1 MIRHGLSL
9 FLIFIAVSSSLAQNS
24 DTSLVSITNFKLYPG
39 TYSWRDGDSF
49 HDMTNWNSSPYTQGH
64 LKQLNGSNWQFR
76 MNYRLLFPQNYNANY
91 DKGYPLLIMLHG
103 AGERGNCWENNCY
116 CKDCDPNKPEEG
128 KGSPAFLNND
138 HMLIHGGEPFMK
150 AVNLAGSKKA
160 DDPSLDPGGFPGF
173 VLFPQAENTWGSAE
187 SSFSAIS
194 YALRILR
201 LVMKEHNVN
210 PDRVYIAGLSMGG
223 QGVLK
228 ALSMADWLFS
238 AAIAMSPVPYTK
250 SFDFEGAVTVPLW
263 VFQGGLDQ
271 LPKPAQTEEFI
282 RLFREVG
289 GSVRYTFYPE
299 AGHNTWSRAFREPD
313 FFSWLLQYKRNNIFS
328 YFGTD
333 YICATSDEGVPL
345 ALPAGFPAYQWEK
358 DGALIAGATDS
369 LFVATGPG
377 TYRARFSRVVSPGED
392 DWNDW
397 SSEVTLQTFAPPAPA
412 VKQVGT
418 TFLPDLNGNNDAILY
433 TENQSAYY
441 FWEKDAGSTALP
453 DTARVT
459 LQSGNCAGPCS
470 GNGTYALRVADYNGC
485 KSSQSNLVN
494 LFFNNQAPVNN
505 DMRPAALAAT
515 PMSSS
520 SVFLTWEDVLGLEQ
534 GYEIWR
540 KNTSVNG
547 SPWQMVTLTP
557 RSLSFYYDTMLIPGS
572 VYQYKIRA
580 ISNKARSDYFPAN
593 DLNENVE
600 VTLSNENN
608 QPTPPQNVSAK
619 MIDIN
624 TVLVSWQPGRDES
637 GISHYAIDFGGQV
650 INTGSTDTT
659 YVVGNVALNERITI
673 TVQTVDISGNVSS
686 PGNQF
691 TLSTAVTGL
700 FYKHSTG
707 AWNSLADPSI
717 QDTWK
722 NPEYTGHVPNVTLQP
737 RVQEEYFNFEFN
749 GYLFISTPGNY
760 SFYLNSDDGSH
771 LFIDDE
777 LVIDFDGFHGLCN
790 GDAQSTSCPNGWGRP
805 SGPITL
811 TAGRHPVKIRL
822 FQYTGGKNIFL
833 RYNGPDTGGSTIVIP
848 DEAWTSG
855 TAGGQANPAAPS
867 GLAGTATDMR
877 TIELSW
883 NPSPTPAAE
892 YEVYR
897 GLAAGGPFEIITR
910 VADTSFEDIH
920 LIPGTTYHYRLRAV
934 TKSGNSSYTSTVAVK
949 TISDTQKPSVPQELR
964 VESGNF
970 SRAILRW
977 EPSTDNVGIA
987 GYEIWADDKRI
998 GFSKVPAYD
1007 FTAME
1012 QGKTY
1017 WFHVVAVDISG
1028 NRSNPS
1034 EKINNES
1041 FVTDVT
1047 PEKRENFSLSVFPNP
1062 ASPAQLTIQISSV
1075 SGHEISVCIT
1085 DMTQRTVFRKTLKIS
1100 PGDVYMRL
1108 PAEQSLPDGL
1118 YIIDVK
1124 QGDTYLQRKLVIRN
1138 R

>member
-1 MIRHGLSL
+1 MIRHVLTLCLL
-9 FLIFIAVSSSLAQNS
+9 FTAVCSSVAQNS
-24 DTSLVSITNFKLYPG
+24 DTALISITNFKLFPG
-39 TYSWRDGDSF
+39 TYSWRDGESF
-49 HDMTNWNSSPYTQGH
+49 HDMTNWNSSSYTQGH

-76 MNYRLLFPQNYNANY
+76 MNYRLLFPQNYNAGY

-103 AGERGNCWENNCY
+103 AGERGNCWEANCY
-116 CKDCDPNKPEEG
+116 CKDCDPNKPEDG
-128 KGSPAFLNND
+128 KATPAYLNND
-138 HMLIHGGEPFMK
+138 HMLVHGGEPFMK

-160 DDPSLDPGGFPGF
+160 DDPSLDPAAFPGF
-173 VLFPQAENTWGSAE
+173 VLFPQAENTWGNAE
-187 SSFSAIS
+187 SAYSSIS

-250 SFDFEGAVTVPLW
+250 NFNFEGAVTVPIW
-263 VFQGGLDQ
+263 IFQGGLDQ
-271 LPKPAQTEEFI
+271 LPKPAHTEEFI
-282 RLFREVG
+282 ELFREVG

-313 FFSWLLQYKRNNIFS
+313 FFSWLLQYKRNDIFS

-358 DGALIAGATDS
+358 DGAVVAGETDS
-369 LFVATGPG
+369 LFTAKEPG
-377 TYRARFSRVVSPGED
+377 TYRARFTRVESPGED
-392 DWNDW
+392 DWGDW
-397 SSEVTLQTFAPPAPA
+397 SAPLTLETEAPPSPSI
-412 VKQVGT
+412 KHVGT
-418 TFLPDLNGNNDAILY
+418 TFLPDLNSNNDAILF
-433 TENQSAYY
+433 TESQSPYY
-441 FWEKDAGSTALP
+441 FWEKDAGSTTLP
-453 DTARVT
+453 DTSRIT
-459 LQSGNCAGPCS
+459 LTSGSCSGACS

-485 KSSQSNLVN
+485 KSSPSNLVTV
-494 LFFNNQAPVNN
+494 FFSDQAPVINE
-505 DMRPAALAAT
+505 MRPDALTAT

-520 SVFLTWEDVLGLEQ
+520 SVFLTWNDVSGLEQ

-540 KNTSVNG
+540 KNTSVAE
-547 SPWQMVTLTP
+547 SAWQMATLTS
-557 RSLSFYYDTMLIPGS
+557 RSVSFYYDTMLIPGS

-580 ISNKARSDYFPAN
+580 ISSKGRSDYFPAN
-593 DLNENVE
+593 DVNENIE
-600 VTLSNENN
+600 VTLSDEGD
-608 QPTPPQNVSAK
+608 QPIPPQEVSAV

-624 TVLVSWQPGRDES
+624 TALVTWRPARDES
-637 GISHYAIDFGGQV
+637 GISHYTITFGEQV
-650 INTGSTDTT
+650 INTSSADTT
-659 YVVGNVALNERITI
+659 YVVKDVPLNQRVTINVQA
-673 TVQTVDISGNVSS
+673 VDISGNVST

-691 TLSTAVTGL
+691 VLSTAVNGL

-707 AWNSLADPSI
+707 AWNSLADPAI
-717 QDTWK
+717 QDTWTS
-722 NPEYTGHVPNVTLQP
+722 PEYTGHVANLTLQP

-749 GYLFISTPGNY
+749 GYLFITTAGQY
-760 SFYLNSDDGSH
+760 SFYLNSDDGSQ

-777 LVIDFDGFHGLCN
+777 LVIDFDGFHGVCN
-790 GDAQSTSCPNGWGRP
+790 GDAQSTTCPNGWGRP
-805 SGPITL
+805 SGPVNL
-811 TAGRHPVKIRL
+811 TQGRHAVKVRF

-833 RYNGPDTGGSTIVIP
+833 RYNGPDTGGSTELIP
-848 DEAWTSG
+848 DGAWTSG
-855 TAGGQANPAAPS
+855 TAGGQMNPAAPS
-867 GLAGTATDMR
+867 ALAGTAIDMR
-877 TIELSW
+877 TIALSW
-883 NPSPTPAAE
+883 NASPSPAAE

-897 GLAAGGPFEIITR
+897 SLASGGPYEIITR
-910 VADTSFEDIH
+910 VAETDFNDTN

-934 TKSGNSSYTSTVAVK
+934 TSSGNSPYTSSIAVQTV
-949 TISDTQKPSVPQELR
+949 SDTEKPTVPQLLR

-970 SRAILRW
+970 SRAVLRW
-977 EPSTDNVGIA
+977 DPSTDNVGIA

-998 GFSKVPAYD
+998 GFSKVPAFD

-1012 QGKTY
+1012 QGKVY

-1062 ASPAQLTIQISSV
+1062 ASPSELTIRISSV
-1075 SGHEISVCIT
+1075 IRHEISITIT
-1085 DMTQRTVFRKTLKIS
+1085 DVTQRTIFRKTLNVS
-1100 PGDVYMRL
+1100 PGDVDVRL
-1108 PAEQSLPDGL
+1108 PSEQFLPDGL
-1118 YIIDVK
+1118 YFVDVK
-1124 QGDTYLQRKLVIRN
+1124 QGDTNLQRKLVIRN
-1138 R
+1138 